1 MMEYEVFK
9 GIVAAKFKDYLPKEF
24 AEGKVQITPAYK
36 TNVVK
41 DGLTVLMEDQKVT
54 PTVYVDDM
62 YKAFR
67 ETHDL
72 EAVLRKIA
80 DTYAKAARD
89 VVIDAERYFDFENV
103 KDDIV
108 LKVINTERNKGMLEK
123 MPHREFMDLSVI
135 YVVDVNVKGEKGSI
149 RITNDL
155 MEKYGVTEE
164 ELYKTALRNT
174 KKKAPFTIIDMK
186 DIMEEMMGGMEVDNG
201 LKRGDMLVLTNLER
215 SYGANIMLYDDM
227 MQKVAER
234 MGGDF
239 YFLPSSV
246 HELIAVR
253 DDAAPAE
260 ELSDMVMAVNA
271 DCVDEQE
278 CLSDHAYHYDAKL
291 HKLEPAKADP
301 EKELDVSIPSGAAGY
316 TAGKEILSVEV
327 RR

>member
-9 GIVAAKFKDYLPKEF
+9 GIVAAKFKDYLPEKF
-24 AEGKVQITPAYK
+24 AKGKVQITPAYK

-67 ETHDL
+67 ETQNL
-72 EAVLRKIA
+72 EGVLNKTA
-80 DTYAKAARD
+80 EMYANAAREG
-89 VVIDAERYFDFENV
+89 VIDAEQYFDYENV
-103 KDDIV
+103 KDDVI
-108 LKVINTERNKGMLEK
+108 LKVINTKQNKGMLEK

-135 YVVDVNVKGEKGSI
+135 YVVDVNVNGEKGSI
-149 RITNDL
+149 RITNNL

-164 ELYKTALRNT
+164 ELYKTALHNT
-174 KKKAPFTIIDMK
+174 KIKAPFVTVDMK
-186 DIMEEMMGGMEVDNG
+186 DTIEEMTDGMEMDNG

-215 SYGANIMLYDDM
+215 FCGANIMLYDDM
-227 MQKVAER
+227 MQKVSER

-239 YFLPSSV
+239 YILPSSV
-246 HELIAVR
+246 HELIAVH

-260 ELSDMVMAVNA
+260 ELSDMVRAVNA
-271 DCVDEQE
+271 YCVDEQE
-278 CLSDHAYHYDAKL
+278 RLSDQAYHYDAKL
-291 HKLEPAKADP
+291 HKLEPANAAP
-301 EKELDVSIPSGAAGY
+301 EKELDVLIPSGAAEH
-316 TAGKEILSVEV
+316 TAGKDIMGVEV